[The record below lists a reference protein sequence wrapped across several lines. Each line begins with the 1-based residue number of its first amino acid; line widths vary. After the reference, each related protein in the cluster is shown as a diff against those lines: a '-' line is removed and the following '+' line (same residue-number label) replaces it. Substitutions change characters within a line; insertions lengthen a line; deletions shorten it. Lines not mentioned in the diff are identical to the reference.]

1 MESASDLTARSAAA
15 PRATLSLFDA
25 IAITVGIVIGA
36 GIFRTPTT
44 IANTVSSPAWLIA
57 VWLLGGFVSLL
68 GALTYAELATAYP
81 GAGGDYDYLRRAYG
95 ERLGFLFAWARITI
109 IQPGSI
115 ALLAFVF
122 GDYATNLYALGPN
135 SPALYAGIAVVALT
149 GVGVVGIEGSRWT
162 QNSLTIVEVS
172 GLLLVIA
179 TGLFLV
185 DKAPMT
191 QTVIA
196 EGKSGAAEAGMSL
209 QSLGFALVAVL
220 FTFSGWN
227 EAAYISAEV
236 RDARRNM
243 IRALVGSIVVL
254 TVLYLLVNL
263 ALLRGLGFAG
273 VQTSE
278 AVAADL
284 VARRFGTTG
293 ALLMSV
299 VVAASAL
306 TSANATVLTG
316 ARTSYALGQN
326 FAAFKLFRPLGRWNA
341 RTSSPISALLVQGA
355 ISFALVFAGA
365 WRRKGFE
372 EMLGYTTPVFWFF
385 LMLTGLSLIILR
397 DRDPERERPFRVPFY
412 PATPLIFC
420 VASGYMVWSGA
431 NFYGNRALVGILVLL
446 AGVPVLLLAER
457 AAKRS

>member
-1 MESASDLTARSAAA
+1 MDNTSARSVAQ

-25 IAITVGIVIGA
+25 VAITVGIVIGA
-36 GIFRTPTT
+36 GIFRTPST

-57 VWLLGGFVSLL
+57 VWLIGGFISLL

-135 SPALYAGIAVVALT
+135 SPALYAGIAVVVLT
-149 GVGVVGIEGSRWT
+149 AVGVIGIEGSRWT
-162 QNSLTIVEVS
+162 QNTLTVVEVC

-179 TGLFLV
+179 TGLFFV
-185 DKAPMT
+185 GEAPAA
-191 QTVIA
+191 QPVIRQ
-196 EGKSGAAEAGMSL
+196 SGGSSAGMSL
-209 QSLGFALVAVL
+209 QSLGSALVFVL

-243 IRALVGSIVVL
+243 IRALVGSIAVL
-254 TVLYLLVNL
+254 TVLYLLVNV

-284 VARRFGTTG
+284 VARRFGNTG
-293 ALLMSV
+293 AILMSI
-299 VVAASAL
+299 VVAVSAL

-316 ARTSYALGQN
+316 GRTSYALGRN
-326 FAAFKLFRPLGRWNA
+326 FAGFKLFSPLGRWNG
-341 RTSSPISALLVQGA
+341 RVSSPINALLVQGA

-365 WRRKGFE
+365 WQRKGFE
-372 EMLGYTTPVFWFF
+372 QTLVYTTPVFWFF

-397 DRDPERERPFRVPFY
+397 HRDPLRERPFRVPFY

-420 VASGYMVWSGA
+420 VTSAYMVWSGA
-431 NFYGNRALVGILVLL
+431 NYYGNRALVGILVLL
-446 AGVPVLLLAER
+446 AGVPILFFAER
-457 AAKRS
+457 AARRS